1 MNKRLEDWVN
11 WILYDELKNGVINA
25 PKHLLGNHVYGDGQV
40 ITVYRPYAE
49 KVCVVSPTGKN
60 REEMECLAEGFY
72 GFYSA
77 KKKYKGTKY
86 RIETTYQDGTTVV
99 TADAYAFDSQITEF
113 DTYLFAEGKHYDV
126 YEKFGA
132 HPMTIDGVKGT
143 YFAVWAP
150 HARRVSVVGDFNMW
164 DGALN
169 PMQMMQTSGIYELF
183 IPDVAP
189 GAVYKYQILTR
200 DGEILYKADPYGNQC
215 QVRPDNANVV
225 ADLTG
230 YKWKDTDWIENR
242 KQQTRETELKKP
254 MAIYE
259 CHLGS
264 WKKKIEDSDFGF
276 YTYRELAK
284 MLCDYV
290 KKMGY
295 THVELMGIAEYP
307 FDGSWGYQVTN
318 YYAPTSRY
326 GSPEDF
332 MYFVDHMHAN
342 GIGVILDWVP
352 AHFPRDAH
360 GLGRFDG
367 MPLYEHPDP
376 RRGEHPDWGTYIF
389 DFGRNEVSNFLTANA
404 LFWVEKFHVDAL
416 RVDAVASMLYL
427 DYGKQDGQ
435 WLPNKDGGN
444 ENYDA
449 IELLR
454 KINTVMEE
462 RNPGAFLIAEES
474 TAWAGV
480 TAPASMKGLGFLYKW
495 NMGWMNDF
503 LEYMKMDPYFRSF
516 NHNRLTFSLSYTY
529 AENYVLV
536 VSHDEVVHL
545 KCSMLNKMTGVEKD
559 KFANLR
565 TAYGFMYGHP
575 GKKLLFM
582 GQEFGQLREWSE
594 ARSLD
599 WFLLD
604 QPLHKKMQKWVADL
618 NHMYTTYDACYY
630 NDNNQMGFEWTK
642 VDDANTSIIAFVR
655 RGKTVKD
662 QLLFVCNFVPVERKD
677 YWIGVPCLTEYEEII
692 NSDAKIYGGSGTK
705 NGKVKAFE
713 EKCDRMPYAISIDIA
728 PLSMMVFRYDYV
740 DKKQAVVDAPAT
752 AAIEKKPE
760 PKKATTAK
768 KSTAAKKPT
777 AKKAAVAKTSTENKS
792 VEKKTTK

>member
-1 MNKRLEDWVN
+1 MSNF
-11 WILYDELKNGVINA
+11 
-25 PKHLLGNHVYGDGQV
+25 
-40 ITVYRPYAE
+40 T
-49 KVCVVSPTGKN
+49 
-60 REEMECLAEGFY
+60 EMDC
-72 GFYSA
+72 
-77 KKKYKGTKY
+77 
-86 RIETTYQDGTTVV
+86 
-99 TADAYAFDSQITEF
+99 
-113 DTYLFAEGKHYDV
+113 YLFGQATHYDI
-126 YEKFGA
+126 YRKMGA
-132 HPMTIDGVKGT
+132 HKMTIEGEEGVC
-143 YFAVWAP
+143 FDVWAP
-150 HARRVSVVGDFNMW
+150 HADRVYVIGEFNGW
-164 DGALN
+164 N
-169 PMQMMQTSGIYELF
+169 ETSHEMKRVTPETMGVYELF
-183 IPDVAP
+183 VP
-189 GAVYKYQILTR
+189 GVPLGCMYKFLIIAQ
-200 DGEILYKADPYGNQC
+200 DGRKLYKADPYANYAQL
-215 QVRPDNANVV
+215 RPETASIVTDISNFLWSDTEWMNA
-225 ADLTG
+225 
-230 YKWKDTDWIENR
+230 R
-242 KQQTRETELKKP
+242 KKLSKEEVYEQP

-259 CHLGS
+259 VHPGS
-264 WKKKIEDSDFGF
+264 WMRHPGREDDGF
-276 YTYRELAK
+276 YSYRDLAK
-284 MLCDYV
+284 TLIPYV
-290 KKMGY
+290 KDMGY
-295 THVELMGIAEYP
+295 THIELMGISEYP
-307 FDGSWGYQVTN
+307 YDGSWGYQVTG

-326 GSPEDF
+326 GTPEDF
-332 MYFVDHMHAN
+332 AHLVNECHKN
-342 GIGVILDWVP
+342 KIGVILDWVP
-352 AHFPRDAH
+352 AHFPKDAH
-360 GLGRFDG
+360 GLAEFDG
-367 MPLYEHPDP
+367 TATYEYADP
-376 RRGEHPDWGTYIF
+376 RKGEHPDWGTKIF
-389 DFGRNEVSNFLTANA
+389 DYGKNEVKNFLIGSA
-404 LFWVEKFHVDAL
+404 LMWIENYHVDGL

-435 WLPNKDGGN
+435 WLPNEDGGN

-449 IELLR
+449 IDLLR

-536 VSHDEVVHL
+536 ISHDEVVHL
-545 KCSMLNKMTGVEKD
+545 KCSMLNKMPGTEMD